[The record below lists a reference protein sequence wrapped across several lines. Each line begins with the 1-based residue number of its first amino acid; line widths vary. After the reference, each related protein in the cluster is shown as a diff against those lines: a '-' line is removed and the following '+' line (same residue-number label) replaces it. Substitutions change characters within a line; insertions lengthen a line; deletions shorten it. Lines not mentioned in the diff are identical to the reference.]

1 MAVSTGSTTGGP
13 LAGGV
18 PTPRDLPFVE
28 GLRRQVD
35 YWAIVWARTWRG
47 VVVSSFL
54 SPFLYVV
61 AMGVLLGGF
70 VDADSDQLEGATT
83 YLAFVVPG
91 LIAAHAMQTAVFET
105 TYPVMGMIKWQRIYE
120 SMLATPLQPR
130 HVVGAHLS
138 SVALHLTATC
148 ALYTLVMAP
157 FGIYESWWG
166 PLLAFASQ
174 VLCGMAFATLVYA
187 FTTRNK
193 SEEGFGVLFR
203 LGVFPLFLF
212 SGAFFPVS
220 NLGDVGS
227 WIARATPLWHG
238 VNLSRMFALDNVTWW
253 VAGVN
258 VLVLVV
264 LMVLGWRLSVSGLS
278 KRMIS

>member
-1 MAVSTGSTTGGP
+1 MAVSTELDP
-13 LAGGV
+13 EA
-18 PTPRDLPFVE
+18 PETPRDLPFLE
-28 GLRRQVD
+28 GVQRQVD

-54 SPFLYVV
+54 SPFLYVL

-70 VDADSDQLEGATT
+70 IEADPDELEGATS

-91 LIAAHAMQTAVFET
+91 LIAAHAMQTAVSET
-105 TYPVMGMIKWQRIYE
+105 TWPVMGMIKWQRIYE

-130 HVVGAHLS
+130 HLVGAHLA
-138 SVALHLTATC
+138 SVALHLSATC
-148 ALYTLVMAP
+148 ALYTLVLLP
-157 FGIYESWWG
+157 FGVFESWWG
-166 PLLAFASQ
+166 PILAFVSQ
-174 VLCGMAFATLVYA
+174 VLCGMTFATLVYA
-187 FTTRNK
+187 FSTRNR

-227 WIARATPLWHG
+227 WLARLTPLWQG

-258 VLVLVV
+258 VAVLVV
-264 LMVLGWRLSVSGLS
+264 LMLLGWRWSVSGLT
-278 KRMIS
+278 KRMIT

>member
-1 MAVSTGSTTGGP
+1 MAALTLSAS
-13 LAGGV
+13 
-18 PTPRDLPFVE
+18 RDLPFIE
-28 GLRRQVD
+28 GVRRQVD
-35 YWAIVWARTWRG
+35 YWAVLWARTWRG

-54 SPFLYVV
+54 SPFLYVL

-70 VDADSDQLEGATT
+70 VDADPDVMEGATS

-91 LIAAHAMQTAVFET
+91 LIAAHAMQTAVSET

-120 SMLATPLQPR
+120 SMLATPLGPR
-130 HVVGAHLS
+130 HVVGAHLM
-138 SVALHLTATC
+138 SVALHLAATC
-148 ALYTLVMAP
+148 GLYALVMAP

-166 PLLAFASQ
+166 PFLAFGSQ
-174 VLCGMAFATLVYA
+174 VLCGMTFATLVYA
-187 FTTRNK
+187 FSTRLR

-220 NLGDVGS
+220 NLGDVGGS
-227 WIARATPLWHG
+227 VARLTPLWHG

-253 VAGVN
+253 LAGVN
-258 VLVLVV
+258 VVVLVA
-264 LMVLGWRLSVSGLS
+264 LMLLGWRLAVSGLT
-278 KRMIS
+278 KRMLS